1 MNAMN
6 VDDRTT
12 SLANNTTSIA
22 NKTAS
27 IKFTPKAGTYTAVIQ
42 SPSGDLYQEYEGE
55 QGDIL
60 SVFPDFTKLKKDLV
74 FICTSSRVAEGIA
87 IPMSMKWYF
96 NGILLTFGSNN
107 VSTTMIN
114 GETGHFVFK
123 GYVAGTQD
131 LFGLQIVK
139 NLVNASGLAQ
149 CTIKA
154 IAKVVYANFIDD
166 ISASYSIPVY
176 KATGSQYRVTIASN
190 DDKYFTIIDKKGS
203 CAIKAMAYQ
212 GNNELTTG
220 LTYKW
225 YKLVAG
231 GWSVM
236 TGYTTKSITVTSEMV
251 DSYAQF
257 KVEVCKDDVLLGSDT
272 QGVMDASDPYDII
285 LNPVPADETIS
296 EAGDTVVYTPYVV
309 KRGTSV
315 KALDTLFFFVFTDSV
330 GIVLNPSTS
339 NTASASGTAT
349 YAMCEQAG
357 SDLGVMIMT
366 QQ

>member
-1 MNAMN
+1 MNADN
-6 VDDRTT
+6 KTT
-12 SLANNTTSIA
+12 SVANNDTTSIA
-22 NKTAS
+22 NAVAS
-27 IKFTPKAGTYTAVIQ
+27 IRFNPKAGTYTAIIQ

-55 QGDIL
+55 QGNIL
-60 SVFPDFTKLKKDLV
+60 SVFPDFTKSKKDLV
-74 FICTSSRVAEGIA
+74 FICTSSRVAEGIVV
-87 IPMSMKWYF
+87 PLSMKYYF
-96 NGILLTFGSNN
+96 NDVLLTFGSNN
-107 VSTTMIN
+107 VSTTVIN

-154 IAKVVYANFIDD
+154 VAKVAYANFIDN
-166 ISASYSIPVY
+166 ISASYSIPIY
-176 KATGSQYRVTIASN
+176 KSTGSQYRVTIASN
-190 DDKYFTIIDKKGS
+190 DTKYFTILDKKGS
-203 CAIKAMAYQ
+203 CSIKAIAYQ
-212 GNNELTTG
+212 GSNELTTG

-231 GWSVM
+231 GWSVL
-236 TGYTTKSITVTSEMV
+236 TGYTSKSITVTAAMV
-251 DSYAQF
+251 DSCAQF
-257 KVEVCKDDVLLGSDT
+257 KVEVYKDGTLIGNDT

-285 LNPVPADETIS
+285 LNPVPADQTIC
-296 EAGDTVVYTPYVV
+296 EAGDTVTYTPYVV

-315 KALDTLFFFVFTDSV
+315 KALDTLFYFIFTDSV

-357 SDLGVMIMT
+357 SDLGVTIIT